1 MNEKENPAKQ
11 KITFGIRVPNSGP
24 LASPESIV
32 KVARE
37 AEDLGYDSIW
47 VHDHLTWS
55 EEIHRTHISSGSD
68 DFHTGNHSPDFYE
81 AITTLS
87 YLAGLVHTIRLGIA
101 CVVVPCRNP
110 LLAAKQIA
118 SLDVFSHGRLDIG
131 LGIGSPSTM
140 KSREYEVLGVNRKLR
155 GKIADDHIRAMKA
168 VWTSQ
173 PSTYEGKFVSFK
185 DAEICPKPLQKPHPP
200 LWIGGWT
207 EAAMKR
213 TAALGD
219 GWLPAWLLP
228 EDIGK
233 RFQEVKALAAQVGRN
248 PDALHLGI
256 EVYGCI
262 DQDAQKARTNG
273 LGTLAIGQSTF
284 ERLMTVD
291 QLADVSLIGSPEQ
304 IRRTVAAYSD
314 AGVSHFEI
322 KFIYPTLERHSEML
336 QLFAREVLPEF
347 R

>member
-1 MNEKENPAKQ
+1 MNGQGMSPKHR
-11 KITFGIRVPNSGP
+11 ITFGIRVPNSGP

-37 AEDLGYDSIW
+37 AEALGYDSIW

-55 EEIHRTHISSGSD
+55 QEIHRTHISSGSD
-68 DFHTGNHSPDFYE
+68 DSDAGNDSPDFYE

-87 YLAGLVHTIRLGIA
+87 YLAGLVQSIRLGIA

-118 SLDVFSHGRLDIG
+118 SLDVFCGGRLDVG

-155 GKIADDHIRAMKA
+155 GKIADDHIRAMKTIWA
-168 VWTSQ
+168 TQ
-173 PSTYEGKFVSFK
+173 PSTYEGKFITFK
-185 DAEICPKPLQKPHPP
+185 DAEICPKPVQKPHPP

-233 RFQEVKALAAQVGRN
+233 RFGAVKAMTAQFNRD
-248 PDALHLGI
+248 PDSIHLGI

-262 DQDAQKARTNG
+262 DKTAQKAREDG

-291 QLADVSLIGSPEQ
+291 QLAEVSLIGSPEQ
-304 IRRTVAAYSD
+304 IRRTVKAYSE

-336 QLFAREVLPEF
+336 ELFAQEVLPAF